1 MLNRSRNSVA
11 IADTDNA
18 GMTLYSHHALVGH
31 QVPETD
37 RACRTGAQLTTP
49 RIKWPDRRRYV
60 VTTLFDHIPLDF
72 MNRDSGFPVF
82 AGHSYREVRL
92 SDLKFRPLSSA
103 ASSRLS
109 ALMLK
114 NTFSPTPAKTA
125 QTVHISEVLP
135 PTGLIA
141 IVRQSGAPLWQV
153 QRLNKRSM
161 IVSTDRE
168 VVR

>member
-11 IADTDNA
+11 IAGTDNT

-31 QVPETD
+31 QVPEAD

-49 RIKWPDRRRYV
+49 RIEWPDCRRYV

-72 MNRDSGFPVF
+72 MNRDSRFPVF

-92 SDLKFRPLSSA
+92 SDWKFRPLSST

-109 ALMLK
+109 ALTLK
-114 NTFSPTPAKTA
+114 NAFSPTPAKTA
-125 QTVHISEVLP
+125 QTAHISEVLP
-135 PTGLIA
+135 PTGLFT
-141 IVRQSGAPLWQV
+141 IVQQSGAPIRQMW
-153 QRLNKRSM
+153 RLNKRSM
-161 IVSTDRE
+161 IILTDRE